1 MRMLIVVTMLA
12 TLAGCTRWSMDQ
24 HLNSAYRAYDDG
36 NCEKVMLEL
45 SQVDR
50 KSRARPYIRPES
62 AMLRGQCLERQNLF
76 PDAMQTYQFIIYQ
89 YPGSEYAFRAKARLQ
104 TLEQLGHSPTG
115 GTATTTVPRAN

>member
-1 MRMLIVVTMLA
+1 MRTLIVLTMLA
-12 TLAGCTRWSMDQ
+12 AVAGCTRWSMDQ

-36 NCEKVMLEL
+36 DCQKVMLEL

-62 AMLRGQCLERQNLF
+62 ALLRGQCLERQNLM

-89 YPGSEYAFRAKARLQ
+89 YPDSEYAFRAKARLQ
-104 TLEQLGHSPTG
+104 TLEQLGRYPTEG
-115 GTATTTVPRAN
+115 AAIPRPAGN

>member
-1 MRMLIVVTMLA
+1 MRTLIVVTMLA
-12 TLAGCTRWSMDQ
+12 TVAGCTRWSMDQ

-36 NCEKVMLEL
+36 DCQKVMLEL

-76 PDAMQTYQFIIYQ
+76 PDAAQTYQFILYR
-89 YPGSEYAFRAKARLQ
+89 YPASEYAFRARARLQ
-104 TLEQLGHSPTG
+104 TLQQLGHLPAD
-115 GTATTTVPRAN
+115 GTAIPQPVGN

>member
-1 MRMLIVVTMLA
+1 MRTLIVLTMLA
-12 TLAGCTRWSMDQ
+12 SVAGCTRWSMDQ

-36 NCEKVMLEL
+36 DCDKVMLEL

-76 PDAMQTYQFIIYQ
+76 PDAVQTYQFIIYQ
-89 YPGSEYAFRAKARLQ
+89 YPGSEYAFRARARLQ
-104 TLEQLGHSPTG
+104 TLEQLGHYSAGSSAIAQP
-115 GTATTTVPRAN
+115 AAN